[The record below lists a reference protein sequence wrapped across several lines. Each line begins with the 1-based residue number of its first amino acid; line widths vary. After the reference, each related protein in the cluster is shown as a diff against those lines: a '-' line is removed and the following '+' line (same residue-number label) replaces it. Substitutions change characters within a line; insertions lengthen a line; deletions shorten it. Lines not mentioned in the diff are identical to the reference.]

1 MKTVGKLMLKGLVA
15 VLPIALTL
23 YIMWWLGSGM
33 EALLAGLLRRVLPES
48 LYVPGLGLVVGAGL
62 LVGVGFL
69 MSAVLARRIAAAL
82 DRLMDR
88 VPLVKTVY
96 GAVTDLLSLFSKTAR
111 ERVDQVVL
119 VQLTDSPVRSL
130 GLVTRATVPEL
141 DTGQGGDPLVAVY
154 IPMSYGIGG
163 YTVLAPKSALTP
175 VRMDAEHA
183 LRFAITGGGISGSER
198 STPRRADRADPKSMT
213 RR

>member
-23 YIMWWLGSGM
+23 YVMWWLGSVM
-33 EALLAGLLRRVLPES
+33 DALLGGLLRRVLPEG
-48 LYVPGLGLVVGAGL
+48 LYVHGMGLILGAGL
-62 LVGVGFL
+62 LVVVGLL
-69 MSAVLARRIAAAL
+69 MDAVLARRIAAFV
-82 DRLMDR
+82 DGLMAR

-96 GAVTDLLSLFSKTAR
+96 GSVRDLLSLFSNAAK

-119 VQLTDSPVRSL
+119 VKLTDSPVRSL

-141 DTGQGGDPLVAVY
+141 DVGEGGDPLVAVY

-175 VRMDAEHA
+175 VPMDAEHA
-183 LRFAITGGGISGSER
+183 LRFAITGGGISGSR
-198 STPRRADRADPKSMT
+198 
-213 RR
+213 